1 MMRRVGGMSGMT
13 LIGILIVC
21 AGATGTTLARMSVA
35 KMTCAAEMIVRAR
48 CVGNSTA
55 WDSGEIWTFTTF
67 QTEETWKGAAA
78 SRFTV
83 RLLGGRVG
91 NLTSTV
97 DGVPRFQPGEAVVVF
112 LEATGRGDY
121 SVVSWTQG
129 TFRIRRDLR
138 TGDEIAVQDSSD
150 LGAFDP
156 ATRRFEA
163 NSIRPIPVNVLRAQ
177 VDAARRNQ
185 AGSSQQ

>member
-1 MMRRVGGMSGMT
+1 MMRGIGGMSGMA

-35 KMTCAAEMIVRAR
+35 KMTGTAEVIVQAR
-48 CVGNSTA
+48 CIGNTTA
-55 WDSGEIWTFTTF
+55 WDAGEIWTFTTF
-67 QTEETWKGAAA
+67 QTREMWKGAAA

-83 RLLGGRVG
+83 RLLGGRAG

-97 DGVPRFQPGEAVVVF
+97 DGVPRFQTGEEVVMF

-121 SVVSWTQG
+121 SIVSWVQG

-138 TGDEIAVQDSSD
+138 TGDEIAVQDSAD
-150 LGAFDP
+150 FGTFDP
-156 ATRRFEA
+156 TIRRFEA
-163 NSIRPIPVNVLRAQ
+163 NGIRSVPLNVLRAQ
-177 VDAARRNQ
+177 VDATRRDQ
-185 AGSSQQ
+185 AWRKQ